1 MAAEGKS
8 EEEKRVSEGE
18 QWGLFLTARERPQIV
33 VLLLSIGS
41 ARIAGTVGLVT
52 EKGRTML
59 FCNLCPT
66 AIYCKAPSQAQ

>member
-1 MAAEGKS
+1 MLLHCRKRSSASKKKLMAAEGKS

-41 ARIAGTVGLVT
+41 ARIAGTVD
-52 EKGRTML
+52 
-59 FCNLCPT
+59 
-66 AIYCKAPSQAQ
+66 